1 MLLDQPRLLLRA
13 EGLAILAG
21 AAVLYAEGDYSWL
34 LFAIL
39 FLAPDLSFAAW
50 AAGPRIGAAGYNV
63 LHNLVLPIGL
73 ATYGVVDNS
82 RNATAV
88 GLIWL
93 AHRHRPHARLRAQ
106 VSDDVQGHAP
116 AARLRPHSF
125 EGLSG
130 RTAGRYRNYPPPPP
144 SCGAAGIP
152 AKLHSRTKGP
162 AFELAFFASGDK
174 RCRLKEKGPAGAGP
188 FRTSFPEEGPYIIP
202 PMSGMPAG
210 AGFSPAA
217 RRRLPRS

>member
-106 VSDDVQGHAP
+106 VSDDDSRTRTCSASEASLIRGIEPEEPQADIAITHLPHPHAGP
-116 AARLRPHSF
+116 REYLRNCIREQKGRLSSWPFLRP
-125 EGLSG
+125 
-130 RTAGRYRNYPPPPP
+130 
-144 SCGAAGIP
+144 GA
-152 AKLHSRTKGP
+152 S
-162 AFELAFFASGDK
+162 D
-174 RCRLKEKGPAGAGP
+174 
-188 FRTSFPEEGPYIIP
+188 
-202 PMSGMPAG
+202 
-210 AGFSPAA
+210 AA
-217 RRRLPRS
+217 